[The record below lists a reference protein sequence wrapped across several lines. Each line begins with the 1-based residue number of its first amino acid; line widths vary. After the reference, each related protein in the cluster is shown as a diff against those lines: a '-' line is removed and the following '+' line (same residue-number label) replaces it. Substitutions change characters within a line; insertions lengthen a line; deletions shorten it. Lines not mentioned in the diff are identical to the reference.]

1 MAKLPDR
8 NTVDTLVNVMN
19 NGTAGGFVVGNVSSL
34 YQKGENDSQQV
45 TRTEAL
51 ATTQSLLNL
60 GLTLMNTGMSAI
72 SNAQNTGSLSHLTP
86 QATSAISNK
95 CYIHRFRKSKCCC
108 CNVRGND
115 RFI

>member
-86 QATSAISNK
+86 QATSAISATSTALGK
-95 CYIHRFRKSKCCC
+95 A
-108 CNVRGND
+108 NVAVATLGATID
-115 RFI
+115 L